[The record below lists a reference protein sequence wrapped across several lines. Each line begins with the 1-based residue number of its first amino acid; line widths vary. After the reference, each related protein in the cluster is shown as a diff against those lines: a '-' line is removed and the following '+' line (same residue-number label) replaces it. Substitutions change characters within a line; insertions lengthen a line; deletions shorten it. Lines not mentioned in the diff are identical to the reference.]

1 MPYNVLCLVSTVIAM
16 CIGAIHNLTT
26 SQLVDSSVAKV
37 SPSVRPSV
45 LVVRRALI
53 YFFQPDTNL
62 GKAIHFIKS
71 ILIAVKTKFSKSKP
85 DEPEVQ
91 AETQPEVRPEVEDEA
106 NEAIRQRINSSKAE

>member
-1 MPYNVLCLVSTVIAM
+1 M
-16 CIGAIHNLTT
+16 
-26 SQLVDSSVAKV
+26 
-37 SPSVRPSV
+37 
-45 LVVRRALI
+45 
-53 YFFQPDTNL
+53 

-106 NEAIRQRINSSKAE
+106 NEAIRQRINSSKAEWDYSYDSDCLELIFYFF